1 MNLEEFKK
9 VIREHHQT
17 FLKSII
23 EAIINSYFAM
33 YDDFDNLRYYLE
45 EIDEAKYNVIY
56 DVFNGLDVWWEY
68 DVDSLKDF
76 VKEFAPPRL
85 RNYFLWEE
93 LKKHPDLYDQSSKT
107 KEICLDNLIEPPK
120 KEIFANEEN
129 PFDPNSFISNYE
141 DLNDYN
147 FSSIVDNMANIPH
160 IDPMSRTE
168 LEVINSILNDIKDS
182 IIEPTETEEYVGEDN
197 PFAPNTFITKSAS
210 LENDFN
216 FASLLKNLETSTN
229 YENELLKKQLIFL
242 NEFLNENPY
251 EPDIDKIKTEIK
263 EDWIIII
270 MNNQIQCSLSYYGV
284 NDKENMKKELD
295 KIFAFKNALDRYTDY
310 AYSEFYDVWQSLA
323 KSPQI
328 DKLKLHDTIKILDNI
343 ETNLEA
349 EIIKLLENGNE
360 LYFISAIIYMKNLK
374 NKAFCILVF
383 NMIFNEKLD
392 FKTYSSEEKE
402 NLEDADEIENAL
414 NEGLSLNDIPNVIE
428 VLNKISCF
436 DTLELINMYG
446 FDLNTQDDLGNTL
459 IMKALIP
466 CSDNILREFVFLPG
480 NDKIL
485 SLLKLDFNLA
495 LTNKEGLNTYDIIMK
510 YHADNSELVE
520 TISRIYGVFY
530 DKTSKEFQKEL
541 TLARKK
547 ITENK
552 M

>member
-9 VIREHHQT
+9 VIRDHHQT

-93 LKKHPDLYDQSSKT
+93 LKRYPDLYDQSSKH

-120 KEIFANEEN
+120 KETFANEEN
-129 PFDPNSFISNYE
+129 PFDPNSYISNY
-141 DLNDYN
+141 DGLNDYN
-147 FSSIVDNMANIPH
+147 LSSIVENMANIP
-160 IDPMSRTE
+160 PVEQTSSTE
-168 LEVINSILNDIKDS
+168 LEAINNILNDIKDP
-182 IIEPTETEEYVGEDN
+182 IIEPPEKEEYIGEDN
-197 PFAPNTFITKSAS
+197 PFDPNFFITESAS

-216 FASLLKNLETSTN
+216 FASLLKSLETATN
-229 YENELLKKQLIFL
+229 YEKELLKKQLIFL

-251 EPDIDKIKTEIK
+251 ESDIDKIKTEIK
-263 EDWIIII
+263 EEWVLTI
-270 MNNQIQCSLSYYGV
+270 MNKQIEWYLSYYGV
-284 NDKENMKKELD
+284 NDDEDMKKELD
-295 KIFAFKNALDRYTDY
+295 EIFAFKNALDNDIDY

-328 DKLKLHDTIKILDNI
+328 DQLKLHDTIKILDN
-343 ETNLEA
+343 TKNNLET
-349 EIIKLLENGNE
+349 EITKLLETGNE

-383 NMIFNEKLD
+383 NMIFNEELD
-392 FKTYSSEEKE
+392 FKTYSSEAKEK
-402 NLEDADEIENAL
+402 LVDADEIEKAL
-414 NEGLSLNDIPNVIE
+414 NEGLSLNDIPNIIE
-428 VLNKISCF
+428 VLSKLSCF
-436 DTLELINMYG
+436 DILELINMYG
-446 FDLNTQDDLGNTL
+446 FDLNTQDNLGNTL
-459 IMKALIP
+459 IMKVLIP